1 MKSIMRKLLCK
12 LDSNVFKWHI
22 ECFFHLFWLY
32 IYLHYLVDE
41 RPDIEPRTGFFQP
54 KGDGLTLIGES
65 GVGKTSM
72 VEQVLSYFPNVI
84 EHELYQVPSLKLQ

>member
-1 MKSIMRKLLCK
+1 MQ
-12 LDSNVFKWHI
+12 
-22 ECFFHLFWLY
+22 
-32 IYLHYLVDE
+32 YLHYLVDE

-72 VEQVLSYFPNVI
+72 IEQVLGYFPNVI
-84 EHELYQVPSLKLQ
+84 EHGSYKGQVLGLENKLYG